1 MLHSGPPG
9 DPVVTDDAIRSRPC
23 RPLAQIARSV
33 RHSPDPEAGGERIGA
48 GAVDYA
54 LVFVYFA
61 VVMLIGLAARRRI
74 SDSLD
79 FFMSGRSLTGWIT
92 GLAFMSANLGAV
104 EIIGM
109 SANGAEYGMPTMHY
123 WWSECSATPSSRSR

>member
-1 MLHSGPPG
+1 
-9 DPVVTDDAIRSRPC
+9 VN
-23 RPLAQIARSV
+23 PL
-33 RHSPDPEAGGERIGA
+33 RIGA
-48 GAVDYA
+48 NAVDYA